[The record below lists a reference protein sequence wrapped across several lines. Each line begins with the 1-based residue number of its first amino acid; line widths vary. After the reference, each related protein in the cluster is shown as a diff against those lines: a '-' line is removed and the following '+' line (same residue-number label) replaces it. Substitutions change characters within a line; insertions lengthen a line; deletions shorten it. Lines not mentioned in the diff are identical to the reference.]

1 MKKFIAGFV
10 LGAATVF
17 GYGGYWLVKTYSGRR
32 NVWQF
37 LGDMCY
43 VAGKKNY
50 ADYPYESYA
59 SKKNYAEYSYGP
71 FDDRP
76 YYNDIDFK
84 SKEDAEN
91 ALDLL
96 RDLLA
101 KRGMVT
107 VADYYKIAG
116 QMAFSDYYNYG
127 WTSLTFTYVYS
138 YSYHG
143 KKIWSIHFPEPLHIT
158 KYH

>member
-17 GYGGYWLVKTYSGRR
+17 GYGGYWLIKTYSGRR

-43 VAGKKNY
+43 AVGKKNY
-50 ADYPYESYA
+50 ADYPYGS
-59 SKKNYAEYSYGP
+59 
-71 FDDRP
+71 
-76 YYNDIDFK
+76 YNDTLYFADIEFK
-84 SKEDAEN
+84 SGEDAEN
-91 ALDLL
+91 TLGLL

-101 KRGMVT
+101 MKGMAT

-116 QMAFSDYYNYG
+116 QRAISDYYNYG
-127 WTSLTFTYVYS
+127 WTNLNFAYVYHYIS
-138 YSYHG
+138 KG
-143 KKIWSIHFPEPLHIT
+143 KHVWSIRFPEPVRIT